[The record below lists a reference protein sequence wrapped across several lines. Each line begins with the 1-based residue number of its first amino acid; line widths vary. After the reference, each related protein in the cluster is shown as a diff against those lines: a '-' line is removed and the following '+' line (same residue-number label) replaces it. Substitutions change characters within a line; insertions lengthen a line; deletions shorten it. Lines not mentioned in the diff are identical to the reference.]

1 MGAGYEEPTPALR
14 DRVSLLKPLAPPLH
28 GGGFQTAND
37 SRAKFREKDEAVMSE
52 FEPLS
57 YVSCFSWVIL
67 NPQPEAGR
75 PQKTDIRWYT
85 GSRLFLSRIS
95 SYLLRLKCAAMAIP
109 SSVEVTQLLLA
120 WSQGE
125 TTALDKL
132 VPLVH
137 AELSRLAH
145 HYMAGERTGHTLQ
158 TTALVNEA
166 FLRLVDSSQVRWQN
180 RAHFMAVSAQLMRR
194 ILVDFAR
201 SRNYLKRGAGA
212 QQVPLD
218 EAMVISEAP
227 DLDVVELDRAL
238 GELAAID
245 ARKSQV
251 VELRFFGGL
260 TEEEAAE
267 VLKVSPE
274 TIRRDMRL
282 AKTWLLREMDKSKA

>member
-1 MGAGYEEPTPALR
+1 MTQTKQPSVVYWL
-14 DRVSLLKPLAPPLH
+14 PPLSN
-28 GGGFQTAND
+28 FI
-37 SRAKFREKDEAVMSE
+37 F
-52 FEPLS
+52 
-57 YVSCFSWVIL
+57 
-67 NPQPEAGR
+67 
-75 PQKTDIRWYT
+75 
-85 GSRLFLSRIS
+85 
-95 SYLLRLKCAAMAIP
+95 LLRQKSAAMAIP

-125 TTALDKL
+125 PAALEKL

-166 FLRLVDSSQVRWQN
+166 YLRLVDSSQVRWQN

-218 EAMVISEAP
+218 EAMVIPEAP

-238 GELAAID
+238 VALAAVD

-274 TIRRDMRL
+274 TVRRDLRL
-282 AKTWLLREMDKSKA
+282 AKTWLLREMDKRRS

>member
-1 MGAGYEEPTPALR
+1 M
-14 DRVSLLKPLAPPLH
+14 
-28 GGGFQTAND
+28 
-37 SRAKFREKDEAVMSE
+37 AV
-52 FEPLS
+52 
-57 YVSCFSWVIL
+57 
-67 NPQPEAGR
+67 
-75 PQKTDIRWYT
+75 
-85 GSRLFLSRIS
+85 
-95 SYLLRLKCAAMAIP
+95 P
-109 SSVEVTQLLLA
+109 SSLEVTQLLLA

-125 TTALDKL
+125 PAALEKL
-132 VPLVH
+132 IPVVH

-166 FLRLVDSSQVRWQN
+166 YLRLVDSSQVRWQS

-212 QQVPLD
+212 QQVSLD
-218 EAMVISEAP
+218 EAMLISEAP

-238 GELAAID
+238 GALAAVD
-245 ARKSQV
+245 SRKSQV

-274 TIRRDMRL
+274 TVRRDLRL
-282 AKTWLLREMDKSKA
+282 AKTWLLREMDTRQTKG

>member
-1 MGAGYEEPTPALR
+1 M
-14 DRVSLLKPLAPPLH
+14 
-28 GGGFQTAND
+28 
-37 SRAKFREKDEAVMSE
+37 AV
-52 FEPLS
+52 
-57 YVSCFSWVIL
+57 
-67 NPQPEAGR
+67 
-75 PQKTDIRWYT
+75 
-85 GSRLFLSRIS
+85 
-95 SYLLRLKCAAMAIP
+95 P

-125 TTALDKL
+125 PAALEKL

-137 AELSRLAH
+137 AELCRLAH

-166 FLRLVDSSQVRWQN
+166 YLRLVDSSQVRWQN

-212 QQVPLD
+212 QQVTLD

-238 GELAAID
+238 GALAAVD

-274 TIRRDMRL
+274 TVRRDMRL
-282 AKTWLLREMDKSKA
+282 AKTWLLREMDKRRSKG

>member
-1 MGAGYEEPTPALR
+1 
-14 DRVSLLKPLAPPLH
+14 
-28 GGGFQTAND
+28 
-37 SRAKFREKDEAVMSE
+37 
-52 FEPLS
+52 
-57 YVSCFSWVIL
+57 
-67 NPQPEAGR
+67 
-75 PQKTDIRWYT
+75 
-85 GSRLFLSRIS
+85 
-95 SYLLRLKCAAMAIP
+95 MAIP

-125 TTALDKL
+125 PSALEKL

-166 FLRLVDSSQVRWQN
+166 YLRLVDSSQVRWQN

-212 QQVPLD
+212 QQVTLD
-218 EAMVISEAP
+218 EAMVISAAP

-238 GELAAID
+238 GELAAVD

-274 TIRRDMRL
+274 TVRRDMRL
-282 AKTWLLREMDKSKA
+282 AKTWLLREMDKRKT

>member
-1 MGAGYEEPTPALR
+1 M
-14 DRVSLLKPLAPPLH
+14 
-28 GGGFQTAND
+28 
-37 SRAKFREKDEAVMSE
+37 AV
-52 FEPLS
+52 
-57 YVSCFSWVIL
+57 
-67 NPQPEAGR
+67 
-75 PQKTDIRWYT
+75 
-85 GSRLFLSRIS
+85 
-95 SYLLRLKCAAMAIP
+95 P
-109 SSVEVTQLLLA
+109 SSVEVTKLLLA
-120 WSQGE
+120 WNQGE
-125 TTALDKL
+125 PAALDKL

-238 GELAAID
+238 GELATVD

-282 AKTWLLREMDKSKA
+282 AKTWLLREMDKRKT

>member
-1 MGAGYEEPTPALR
+1 MYTSASLFRTYLLPQK
-14 DRVSLLKPLAPPLH
+14 VSLM
-28 GGGFQTAND
+28 
-37 SRAKFREKDEAVMSE
+37 AV
-52 FEPLS
+52 
-57 YVSCFSWVIL
+57 
-67 NPQPEAGR
+67 
-75 PQKTDIRWYT
+75 
-85 GSRLFLSRIS
+85 
-95 SYLLRLKCAAMAIP
+95 P
-109 SSVEVTQLLLA
+109 SSLEVTQLLLA

-125 TTALDKL
+125 AGALDKL

-212 QQVPLD
+212 QQVELD
-218 EAMVISEAP
+218 EAMMISEAP
-227 DLDVVELDRAL
+227 DVDLVELDRAL
-238 GELAAID
+238 QQLAGVD

-267 VLKVSPE
+267 VLQVSPE
-274 TIRRDMRL
+274 TVRRDMRL
-282 AKTWLLREMDKSKA
+282 AKTWLLREMDQHQGRAGPSTIPP

>member
-1 MGAGYEEPTPALR
+1 
-14 DRVSLLKPLAPPLH
+14 
-28 GGGFQTAND
+28 
-37 SRAKFREKDEAVMSE
+37 MS
-52 FEPLS
+52 
-57 YVSCFSWVIL
+57 V
-67 NPQPEAGR
+67 
-75 PQKTDIRWYT
+75 
-85 GSRLFLSRIS
+85 
-95 SYLLRLKCAAMAIP
+95 P
-109 SSVEVTQLLLA
+109 SSPEVTQLLLA

-125 TTALDKL
+125 PAALEKL

-201 SRNYLKRGAGA
+201 SRHYLKRGAGA

-218 EAMVISEAP
+218 EAMVICEAP
-227 DLDVVELDRAL
+227 DLDVVALDRAL
-238 GELAAID
+238 DALAAVD

-267 VLKVSPE
+267 VLKVAPE
-274 TIRRDMRL
+274 TIRRDLRL
-282 AKTWLLREMDKSKA
+282 AKTWLLREMDTRQGNQ